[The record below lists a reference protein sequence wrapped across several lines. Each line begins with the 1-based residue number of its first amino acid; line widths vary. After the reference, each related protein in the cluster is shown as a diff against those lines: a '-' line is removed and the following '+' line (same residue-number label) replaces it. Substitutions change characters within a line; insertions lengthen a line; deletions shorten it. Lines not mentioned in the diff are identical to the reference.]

1 MQIVGRCLR
10 LNGELYARCI
20 YWCPLSPRRLPPPR
34 GRTTHPASRGLF
46 AFPFAAMEIPPAT
59 NKGATLYFSD
69 EYDGTADTAQL
80 VPGWTLSPD
89 GDGPWEDDY
98 SDRSWA

>member
-1 MQIVGRCLR
+1 
-10 LNGELYARCI
+10 
-20 YWCPLSPRRLPPPR
+20 
-34 GRTTHPASRGLF
+34 
-46 AFPFAAMEIPPAT
+46 MEIPPAT